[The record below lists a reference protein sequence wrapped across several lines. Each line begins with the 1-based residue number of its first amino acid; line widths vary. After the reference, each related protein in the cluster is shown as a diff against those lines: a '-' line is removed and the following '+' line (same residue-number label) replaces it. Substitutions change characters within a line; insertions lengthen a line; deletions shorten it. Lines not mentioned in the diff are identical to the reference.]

1 MESMIG
7 LIVWQGSGVSF
18 FYFLIELDYYVI
30 IFFILFLSYSYKK

>member
-18 FYFLIELDYYVI
+18 FYFLIELDYVI